1 MILIFML
8 FHDVEVAKTRRTSY
22 AGDELHDF
30 DNLLARCFDR
40 AIFHM
45 LWQGYD
51 HVLVL
56 QA

>member
-8 FHDVEVAKTRRTSY
+8 FHDVEVAETRRTWH

-30 DNLLARCFDR
+30 NYLLARCFDG
-40 AIFHM
+40 AVFHV
-45 LWQGYD
+45 LRQGYD
-51 HVLVL
+51 HIFVL

>member
-45 LWQGYD
+45 LRQGYD